1 MPVRLMHTML
11 RVMDLQRSLD
21 FYVGRL
27 GMRLLRSTD
36 YPNGRFTNTFVGF
49 EDEERGTVLELTHN
63 WDRTEPYEHGTAW
76 GHLAFGVSS
85 LRECVERLRAA
96 GVPVVREPG
105 PMSGGTREIAFVLD
119 PDGYRV
125 ELLES
130 VVEDA

>member
-1 MPVRLMHTML
+1 MQVRLMHTML

-21 FYVGRL
+21 FYVGQL

-36 YPNGRFTNTFVGF
+36 YPDGRFTNTFIGF
-49 EDEERGTVLELTHN
+49 EEEARGTVLELTHN
-63 WDRTEPYEHGTAW
+63 WDRTEPYEQGTAW
-76 GHLAFGVSS
+76 GHLAFGVGS
-85 LRECVERLRAA
+85 LRDFVERLRAA

-125 ELLES
+125 ELLQS
-130 VVEDA
+130 VVEGI